1 MSNSLE
7 RGIRAVLG
15 GAPPHI
21 RNDTTVAT
29 LAAAG
34 YPIGDSVTSSAASNA
49 MKLSAVN
56 RCIEVLSDSIGKL
69 PIYVMDRETRERVDH
84 PLNDLL
90 TIRPNEAQTPT
101 AMKKMV
107 EVNVDCGGNGYI
119 WIDRNGSTLR
129 PRELLPVPH
138 ELVTPWLDTEGH
150 VWYTVIHPFTGEP
163 MTVHRMDMIHIMGYS
178 RNGWQG
184 ISTLQRA
191 SETIGAARAAQQY
204 NLNYY
209 VNGGQP
215 AGVLQTSTDLSGE
228 ITTTINGET
237 VKLSKKELLRR
248 EWERRHSGPS
258 NAARIAILDYGL
270 EYKPIA
276 ISNRDAQFVEQTEL
290 SVQDI
295 ARFFGVPLY
304 KLQAGK
310 QSYSS
315 NEQNAIEYVVGTLH
329 PKVTAYEEE
338 LVYKLLP
345 QSEARRY
352 RVRMNMM
359 AELRGDYDSRG
370 TWYRVMREI
379 GAYSVND
386 IRALEDLSDVEGGD
400 DRYASLNYVPLAAW
414 ERLSENRNQGGDNN
428 NTDTQRDS
436 GRGR

>member
-1 MSNSLE
+1 MSNPLV
-7 RGIRAVLG
+7 RGIRATLG

-34 YPIGDSVTSSAASNA
+34 YPMGDAVTSSAASNA

-69 PIYVMDRETRERVDH
+69 PVYVMDRETRERVDH
-84 PLNDLL
+84 WLNDLL
-90 TIRPNEAQTPT
+90 TVRPNEARTPT

-107 EVNVDCGGNGYI
+107 EANVECTGNGYV
-119 WIDRNGSTLR
+119 WISRDPATLR
-129 PRELLPVPH
+129 PRELIPVPG
-138 ELVTPWLDTEGH
+138 ELVTPWLATEGH
-150 VWYTVIHPFTGEP
+150 VWYSVIQPFTGEP
-163 MTVHRMDMIHIMGYS
+163 MTVHRMDMVHIMGYS

-215 AGVLQTSTDLSGE
+215 AGVLQTATDLSGTV
-228 ITTTINGET
+228 TTTINGEE
-237 VKLSKKELLRR
+237 VKISKKELLRR
-248 EWERRHSGPS
+248 DWEKRHAGPS
-258 NAARIAILDYGL
+258 NAARIAILDFGL

-276 ISNRDAQFVEQTEL
+276 VSNRDAQFVEQTEL

-345 QSEARRY
+345 PGEARRY

-359 AELRGDYDSRG
+359 AELRGDYASRG

-428 NTDTQRDS
+428 QTDTQRNS
-436 GRGR
+436 GRG

>member
-1 MSNSLE
+1 MSNQLV
-7 RGIRAVLG
+7 RGIRAALG

-29 LAAAG
+29 IAAAG
-34 YPIGDSVTSSAASNA
+34 YPMGDAVTSAAASNA

-69 PIYVMDRETRERVDH
+69 PVYVMDRETRERVDH
-84 PLNDLL
+84 WLNELL

-101 AMKKMV
+101 ALKKMV
-107 EVNVDCGGNGYI
+107 EANVECTGNGYI
-119 WIDRNGSTLR
+119 WISRDPMTLR
-129 PRELLPVPH
+129 PKELLPVPG
-138 ELVTPWLDTEGH
+138 ELVTPWLDTDGH
-150 VWYTVIHPFTGEP
+150 VWYSVVQPFTGTP
-163 MTVHRMDMIHIMGYS
+163 MTVHRMDMIHIMGYTH
-178 RNGWQG
+178 NGWRG
-184 ISTLQRA
+184 VSTLQRA

-215 AGVLQTSTDLSGE
+215 AGVLQTATDLSGTV
-228 ITTTINGET
+228 TTTINGEE
-237 VKLSKKELLRR
+237 VRISKKELLRR
-248 EWERRHSGPS
+248 DWERRHAGPT
-258 NAARIAILDYGL
+258 NAAKIAILDFGL

-276 ISNRDAQFVEQTEL
+276 VSNRDAQFVEQTEL

-345 QSEARRY
+345 PAEARRY

-359 AELRGDYDSRG
+359 AELRGDYASRG
-370 TWYRVMREI
+370 TWYRVMREM

-386 IRALEDLSDVEGGD
+386 IRTLEDLPDVEGGNN
-400 DRYASLNYVPLAAW
+400 RYASLNYVPLAAW
-414 ERLSENRNQGGDNN
+414 ERLSENRNQGGGGNKA
-428 NTDTQRDS
+428 DT
-436 GRGR
+436 

>member
-1 MSNSLE
+1 MSNPLV
-7 RGIRAVLG
+7 RGIRATLG

-34 YPIGDSVTSSAASNA
+34 YPMGDAVTSSAASNA

-69 PIYVMDRETRERVDH
+69 PVYVMDRETRERVDH
-84 PLNDLL
+84 WLNDLL
-90 TIRPNEAQTPT
+90 TVRPNEAQTPT

-107 EVNVDCGGNGYI
+107 EANVECTGNGYV
-119 WIDRNGSTLR
+119 WISRDPATLR
-129 PRELLPVPH
+129 PRELIPVPG
-138 ELVTPWLDTEGH
+138 ELVTPWLATEGH
-150 VWYTVIHPFTGEP
+150 VWYSVIQPFTGEP
-163 MTVHRMDMIHIMGYS
+163 MTVHRMDMVHIMGYS

-215 AGVLQTSTDLSGE
+215 AGVLQTATDLSGTV
-228 ITTTINGET
+228 TTTINGEE
-237 VKLSKKELLRR
+237 VKISKKELLRR
-248 EWERRHSGPS
+248 DWEKRHAGPS
-258 NAARIAILDYGL
+258 NAARIAILDFGL

-276 ISNRDAQFVEQTEL
+276 VSNRDAQFVEQTEL

-345 QSEARRY
+345 PGEARRY

-359 AELRGDYDSRG
+359 AELRGDYASRG

-428 NTDTQRDS
+428 QTDTQRNS
-436 GRGR
+436 GRG

>member
-1 MSNSLE
+1 MSNPLV
-7 RGIRAVLG
+7 RGIRAALG

-34 YPIGDSVTSSAASNA
+34 YPMGDAVTASTATNA

-69 PIYVMDRETRERVDH
+69 PVYVMDRETRERVDH
-84 PLNDLL
+84 WLNPLL

-101 AMKKMV
+101 GMKKMV
-107 EVNVDCGGNGYI
+107 EANVECTGNGYI
-119 WIDRNGSTLR
+119 WIDRDPMTLR
-129 PRELLPVPH
+129 PREMIPVPG
-138 ELVTPWLDTEGH
+138 ELVSPWLDTEGH
-150 VWYTVIHPFTGEP
+150 VWYSVIQPFTGEA

-178 RNGWQG
+178 HNGWQG
-184 ISTLQRA
+184 ISTLRRA

-215 AGVLQTSTDLSGE
+215 AGVLQTATDLSGE
-228 ITTTINGET
+228 KEVTINGET
-237 VKLSKKELLRR
+237 VKISKKELLRR
-248 EWERRHSGPS
+248 EWEKRHAGPT

-276 ISNRDAQFVEQTEL
+276 VSNRDAQFVEQTEL

-345 QSEARRY
+345 PGEAQRY

-359 AELRGDYDSRG
+359 AELRGDYASRG
-370 TWYRVMREI
+370 SWYSTLRDI
-379 GAYSVND
+379 GVYSVND
-386 IRALEDLSDVEGGD
+386 IRALEDLPDVEGGD

-428 NTDTQRDS
+428 QTDTQRNS
-436 GRGR
+436 SRR

>member
-1 MSNSLE
+1 MSNPLV
-7 RGIRAVLG
+7 RGIRAALG

-34 YPIGDSVTSSAASNA
+34 YPMGDSVTSSTATNA

-69 PIYVMDRETRERVDH
+69 PVYVIDRKTRERVDH
-84 PLNDLL
+84 WLDDLL

-101 AMKKMV
+101 EMKKMV
-107 EVNVDCGGNGYI
+107 EANVECTGNGYI
-119 WIDRNGSTLR
+119 WISRDPATLR
-129 PRELLPVPH
+129 PRELIPVPG

-150 VWYTVIHPFTGEP
+150 VWYSVIQPFTGEP
-163 MTVHRMDMIHIMGYS
+163 MTVHRMDMVHIMGYS
-178 RNGWQG
+178 HNGWQG
-184 ISTLQRA
+184 ISTLRRA

-215 AGVLQTSTDLSGE
+215 AGVLQTATDLSGE
-228 ITTTINGET
+228 VTATINGEA
-237 VKLSKKELLRR
+237 VKVSKKELLRR
-248 EWERRHSGPS
+248 EWEKRHAGPA

-276 ISNRDAQFVEQTEL
+276 VSNRDAQFVEQTEL

-329 PKVTAYEEE
+329 PKVTTYEEE
-338 LVYKLLP
+338 FVWKLLP
-345 QSEARRY
+345 RSEAKNY

-359 AELRGDYDSRG
+359 AELRGDYNSRG

-386 IRALEDLSDVEGGD
+386 IRALEDMSDVDGGD

-414 ERLSENRNQGGDNN
+414 ERLSENRNQGGENN
-428 NTDTQRDS
+428 QTDTKRNGS
-436 GRGR
+436 RG